1 MSEIEWGGGISQRPT
16 TRAELKYYALGYLRI
31 IQAESRMTTKFPQL
45 PVLGHVPKKRKE
57 NLDKVLTL
65 RQIYEILD
73 SEWLADLI
81 ANGATDGDYCLQ
93 TLRQEFKAAVRRAP
107 GVGEGK

>member
-1 MSEIEWGGGISQRPT
+1 MLQMSRAPNDSPCPRLRSAKMS
-16 TRAELKYYALGYLRI
+16 TR
-31 IQAESRMTTKFPQL
+31 FPQL

-93 TLRQEFKAAVRRAP
+93 TLRQEFKAAARRAP
-107 GVGEGK
+107 GVGEEK